1 MIVFVHKT
9 FKSYVKNE
17 KKKPAAK
24 AKTFRSTKKTFH
36 RYSKNL
42 ITRQYT
48 LYIRFIHVLEIY
60 DEKDVMESFKLL
72 PLPKN
77 PTFNSNVT
85 NHFFVF
91 IK

>member
-17 KKKPAAK
+17 KKNPLQKRKLLEAQ
-24 AKTFRSTKKTFH
+24 KKTFH
-36 RYSKNL
+36 LYSKNL

-60 DEKDVMESFKLL
+60 DKKDVMESFKLL